1 MKRLFLVVV
10 AVAVLAVSACGGDT
24 EPQPP
29 ATQPS
34 QLEVIEPATTA
45 EAAPSLDLIAIEG
58 YWCPTLFQAR
68 TLWSMEVPTA
78 AAFIAQ
84 NFDLD
89 TGFVPDAGFT
99 AVSMAEAIEQLRAIT
114 CEVGYARDI
123 ADRLEA
129 MSE

>member
-1 MKRLFLVVV
+1 MILVLKRLFLVVV
-10 AVAVLAVSACGGDT
+10 AVAVLAVSACGGDA

-29 ATQPS
+29 AT
-34 QLEVIEPATTA
+34 
-45 EAAPSLDLIAIEG
+45 PSLDLIAIEG

-84 NFDLD
+84 SFDLD
-89 TGFVPDAGFT
+89 SGFVPDAGFT

-123 ADRLEA
+123 ADRLEQF
-129 MSE
+129 